1 MNQGELWE
9 AYIKNRDKVA
19 REKLIL
25 NYLPLVKQL
34 AGRLAVRLPSGVSYE
49 DLEGYGVI
57 GLIESIQKF
66 NPAKGVSFETFA
78 YRRIRGAMIDEVR
91 KLYWVPRTLW
101 QKLQTVN
108 AEKERLRKLHG
119 DNITEEQVAASL
131 NITMAELG
139 KISNYY
145 NQLSINSLD
154 EVLTS
159 SDGDPVRWGNLIP
172 DPNSPDPLDVIEKQD
187 GHRILAEAVNSL
199 VEKDRLI
206 MGLYYQE
213 NLTLK
218 EIGLVLEVSESRVC
232 QLHARAMLRL
242 REKVKEML

>member
-1 MNQGELWE
+1 MDLEKLWE
-9 AYIKNRDKVA
+9 AYGNNRDKQA

-25 NYLPLVKQL
+25 MYLPLVKQL
-34 AGRLAVRLPSGVSYE
+34 SGRLAVRLPIGISHE

-57 GLIESIQKF
+57 GLIESIEKF
-66 NPAKGVSFETFA
+66 NLSKGVSFETFA

-101 QKLQTVN
+101 QKLQAVN
-108 AEKERLRKLHG
+108 AEKERLRRIYN
-119 DNITEEQVAASL
+119 DSVTDEQVAASL
-131 NITMAELG
+131 NITIAELN
-139 KISNYY
+139 KICNYY
-145 NQLSINSLD
+145 NQLNMNSLD

-159 SDGDPVRWGNLIP
+159 SDGDSVRWGNLIP
-172 DPNSPDPLDVIEKQD
+172 DPNSPDPLDVIEEQD

-199 VEKDRLI
+199 AEKDRLV
-206 MGLYYQE
+206 MALYYQE

-232 QLHARAMLRL
+232 QLHARAMSRL
-242 REKVKEML
+242 RQKIKEML

>member
-1 MNQGELWE
+1 MDLEKLWE
-9 AYIKNRDKVA
+9 SYGINRDKQA
-19 REKLIL
+19 REELIL
-25 NYLPLVKQL
+25 TYLPLVKQL
-34 AGRLAVRLPSGVSYE
+34 SARLAVRLPSGISYE

-57 GLIESIQKF
+57 GLIESIEKY

-78 YRRIRGAMIDEVR
+78 YRRIRGSMIDEVR
-91 KLYWVPRTLW
+91 KLYWMPRTLW

-108 AEKERLRKLHG
+108 AEKERLSKVYG
-119 DNITEEQVAASL
+119 DSLTDEQVATSL
-131 NITMAELG
+131 NIAVAELH

-145 NQLSINSLD
+145 NQLNMNSLD

-159 SDGDPVRWGNLIP
+159 SDGDAVRLGNLIP
-172 DPNSPDPLDVIEKQD
+172 DPNSPDPLDVIEEKD

-199 VEKDRLI
+199 VEKDRLVL
-206 MGLYYQE
+206 GLYYQD

-232 QLHARAMLRL
+232 QLHARAMSRL
-242 REKVKEML
+242 RQKLKEML

>member
-1 MNQGELWE
+1 MDLEKLWE
-9 AYIKNRDKVA
+9 AYGNNRDKQA

-25 NYLPLVKQL
+25 MYLPLVKQL
-34 AGRLAVRLPSGVSYE
+34 SGRLAVRLPIGISHE

-57 GLIESIQKF
+57 GLIESIEKF
-66 NPAKGVSFETFA
+66 NLSKGVSFETFA

-101 QKLQTVN
+101 QKLQAVN
-108 AEKERLRKLHG
+108 AEKERLRRIHN
-119 DNITEEQVAASL
+119 DSVTDEQVAASL
-131 NITMAELG
+131 NITTAELN
-139 KISNYY
+139 KICNYY
-145 NQLSINSLD
+145 NQLNMNSLD

-159 SDGDPVRWGNLIP
+159 SDGDSVRWGNMIP
-172 DPNSPDPLDVIEKQD
+172 DPNSPDPLDVIEEQD

-199 VEKDRLI
+199 AEKDRLV
-206 MGLYYQE
+206 MALYYQE

-232 QLHARAMLRL
+232 QLHARAMSRL
-242 REKVKEML
+242 RQKIKEML

>member
-1 MNQGELWE
+1 MDLDELWE
-9 AYIKNRDKVA
+9 AYSINRDEAA

-34 AGRLAVRLPSGVSYE
+34 VGRLAVRLPSGIGYE

-57 GLIESIQKF
+57 GLIESVQKF

-91 KLYWVPRTLW
+91 KQYWVPRTLW

-108 AEKERLRKLHG
+108 AEKERLRKIHG
-119 DNITEEQVAASL
+119 DSVSDEQVAASM
-131 NITMAELG
+131 NITIAELN

-145 NQLSINSLD
+145 NQLSVNSLD

-159 SDGDPVRWGNLIP
+159 SDGDSVRWGNLIP
-172 DPNSPDPLDVIEKQD
+172 DPNSPDPLDVIEEQD
-187 GHRILAEAVNSL
+187 GYRILAEAVNSL
-199 VEKDRLI
+199 AEKDRLV
-206 MGLYYQE
+206 MGLYYQD

-232 QLHARAMLRL
+232 QLHARAMSRL
-242 REKVKEML
+242 REKIKEML